1 MQKRISVIFGV
12 LLVLGLSALGG
23 WWGMRGREE
32 AVRPERRPAAVRVAA
47 VEIGPIEAQRT
58 YSGSL
63 EATAQ
68 FIVAPKTGGRIE
80 ELAVRIADKVTRAQV
95 VARLDNAEHQ
105 QSVAGAEA
113 EFAVAEAN
121 LMEARNALITAER
134 ELGRVSTLRER
145 GVSSES
151 QFDAAHANFLARQSQ
166 TVVADAQLTR
176 AESALATARIQLG
189 YTEVTADWSD
199 DTDEERFIAERYVNE
214 GDTVSAND
222 PLFLVVELDPI
233 TAVIFVTERDY
244 SRLRVDQPVTL
255 QTDAFPGRNFEGRI
269 VRISPIFST
278 TSRQARVEIEIPN
291 LSQMLKPGMFVR
303 ATVVLD
309 RVEDATIVP
318 RTAITRRQDRDG
330 VFVLSEDGGSV
341 RWQPVELGVESA
353 RQVEVKNGSDLGKW
367 VVTLGQSLLDDGS
380 RVRLPEGRGGHPAG
394 GKLNAQ

>member
-1 MQKRISVIFGV
+1 MQQRISVIFGV
-12 LLVLGLSALGG
+12 LLVLGLSAFGG

-32 AVRPERRPAAVRVAA
+32 AERPERRPAAVRVAA
-47 VEIGPIEAQRT
+47 VEVGSIETQRT

-80 ELAVRIADKVTRAQV
+80 ELALRIADKVTRGQV

-105 QSVAGAEA
+105 QAVAGAEA

-291 LSQMLKPGMFVR
+291 VSQMLKPGMFVR

-330 VFVLSEDGGSV
+330 VFVLSEDGNSV

-353 RQVEVKNGSDLGKW
+353 RQVEVKNSPELGKW

-380 RVRLPEGRGGHPAG
+380 AVRLPEGRGGQSVGGDAG
-394 GKLNAQ
+394 TQ